1 MKKAI
6 EPGTRAFRGII
17 SAIMSMGAL
26 AIDLMLP
33 AFTEI
38 RKDFHL
44 PSTATSVGKLITV
57 FLLGMAAGQIP
68 AGLITDRYGRKSLL
82 YGGLAITAMAASAS
96 ALAPTITSMLIA
108 RFVWGVG
115 SACLRV
121 GTTATVRDAFDGEHM
136 AREMSFIMAVFVLVP
151 VVAPTLGAAIIKVV
165 PWRGLFWLCAA
176 IAVVVMGLVRML
188 PETLAVEKQR
198 ALKISVVVDTTRSV
212 WRSRETMLLLIATT
226 ALFAAF
232 SGYLSTSS
240 TVVENVFNLKKY
252 FPIIFAL
259 IAMSIGIGMLGNSRL
274 VMRFG
279 LRHVV
284 TGGLIAYAGGSALL
298 VLIAATSHGRPSAYV
313 YLPALAITI
322 AAHGTL
328 MPNTNAAALR
338 PMGAMAGTASAVIG
352 TISMGL
358 GSAIGGFINDSV
370 TTTVWPVALGFLA
383 CGIVSASCAI
393 PGMRIADDSHRSML
407 PLPVENAKLL
417 SAR

>member
-1 MKKAI
+1 MTKTVQ
-6 EPGTRAFRGII
+6 PGTRAFRGII
-17 SAIMSMGAL
+17 SALMSMSAL

-44 PSTATSVGKLITV
+44 PPTATSVGKMITI

-68 AGLITDRYGRKSLL
+68 AGLFTDRFGRKPLL
-82 YGGLAITAMAASAS
+82 YLGLAITVVAAGASAI
-96 ALAPTITSMLIA
+96 APTVTTMLIA
-108 RFVWGVG
+108 RFVWGLG

-121 GTTATVRDAFDGEHM
+121 GTTATVRDAFDGERM
-136 AREMSFIMAVFVLVP
+136 AREMSFVMAVFVLVP
-151 VVAPTLGAAIIKVV
+151 VFAPTLGAGMIKVI
-165 PWRGLFWLCAA
+165 PWRGLFWFCAA
-176 IAVVVMGLVRML
+176 VALAVMLLVRML
-188 PETLAVEKQR
+188 PETLEVEKQR
-198 ALKISVVVDTTRSV
+198 ALKGSVVIDAARSV
-212 WRSRETMLLLIATT
+212 WHSRETTLLLIATT

-252 FPIIFAL
+252 FPIFFAL
-259 IAMSIGIGMLGNSRL
+259 IAAAIGIGMLGNSRL
-274 VMRFG
+274 VMKFG

-284 TGGLIAYAGGSALL
+284 SAGLIVYTAGAALL
-298 VLIAATSHGRPSAYV
+298 VLIAAITHGRPSATV
-313 YLPALAITI
+313 YLPLLAITI

-352 TISMGL
+352 TISTGL
-358 GSAIGGFINDSV
+358 GSVLGGFINDAV

-383 CGIVSASCAI
+383 CGIVAAITAI
-393 PGMRIADDSHRSML
+393 PGMRIADSAQQSDL
-407 PLPVENAKLL
+407 PMPAEDAKLVA
-417 SAR
+417 AR